1 LQISKDDGLP
11 SQICQ
16 LCLTNLK
23 LVLRFKSQCESS
35 DLYLRKLQQTPEEDN
50 DSDKKRL
57 EIQPKR
63 TSMGYQCPVC
73 PYGTKSN
80 YFMTDH
86 MKRHDSGLEF
96 FNCENSKLEKYECK
110 KCSFVTDFV
119 VALNEHNKDTHDI
132 PLNKPNNRT
141 QQRKY
146 KQRSYICGRCKFET
160 RSLLQWIRH
169 TQIRCRGEKTED
181 VCWFEC
187 SMCSYRTRTAVN
199 LKSHKLRRHKTQK
212 LKSSNPRHECNKCAY
227 KTEHKSN
234 LQSHMIRHHLALEE
248 IQWHKCEKCDYQ
260 GKTRACL
267 CKHYR
272 THHDCN
278 KWIKCAECEFT
289 AKTKDHLRQHV
300 LSKHTPDHEVE
311 WFKCDHC
318 EYKVKRNFFLM
329 KHLTKRHPKK
339 SKESKLL
346 KYDYKKCNFITDSAV
361 ALNEHNTDTHDT
373 PFDKQ
378 KPPTTST
385 PQYKCDK
392 CAYKTDHKR
401 YLQSHNMRNHLDL
414 DLEKIQWHKCDKCEY
429 QGKTKD
435 SLNKHIRTHDSSKWI
450 KCNECEFT
458 AKTKTCLK
466 RHVLAKHTPNSEVQ
480 WFECDYCVY
489 RAKWKS
495 SLVHHL
501 TKRHSGETKMDA
513 VKSK

>member
-1 LQISKDDGLP
+1 
-11 SQICQ
+11 
-16 LCLTNLK
+16 
-23 LVLRFKSQCESS
+23 
-35 DLYLRKLQQTPEEDN
+35 
-50 DSDKKRL
+50 
-57 EIQPKR
+57 
-63 TSMGYQCPVC
+63 MGYQCPVC
-73 PYGTKSN
+73 PYGTTSN

-146 KQRSYICGRCKFET
+146 KQRSYICGKCKFET

-169 TQIRCRGEKTED
+169 THIRCRGEKTED

-435 SLNKHIRTHDSSKWI
+435 SLNKHIRTHDSNKWI